1 MSRSVRTI
9 RRLRA
14 AVAKLDRNER
24 HLEIQLPHLAED
36 HLLRVITVFRYGE
49 PRIDEP
55 LALAYSRGLPQLAA
69 MARPYTGRRAAPM
82 TEATALEHL
91 RRILER
97 ELPADGLRSKIYA
110 SVRQM
115 PDWLRYLCVTNRS
128 MKILGLEL
136 LPLSND
142 VLKLRC
148 KKSDVYAWP
157 RLPQGML
164 EPRRDYGQ
172 EYRIVEEMSWEELI
186 AYKGIIERPEEEW
199 TRLEHRFVQEMDAR
213 FPSMRKLDKRD

>member
-1 MSRSVRTI
+1 MSRSVRTN
-9 RRLRA
+9 RRLRD

-97 ELPADGLRSKIYA
+97 EQPADGIRSKL
-110 SVRQM
+110 STWVRQM
-115 PDWLRYLCVTNRS
+115 PDWLRYLCRTGFS
-128 MKILGLEL
+128 MRILGLETP
-136 LPLSND
+136 PLSNE
-142 VLKLRC
+142 VLKLQW
-148 KKSDVYAWP
+148 KKSDWYAWP
-157 RLPQGML
+157 QLPREML
-164 EPRRDYGQ
+164 EPGSGEQCGFVD
-172 EYRIVEEMSWEELI
+172 EMSWDELL
-186 AYKGIIERPEEEW
+186 AYQSIIEKPEEEW
-199 TRLEHRFVQEMDAR
+199 TRLEHRFVQAMFAR
-213 FPSMRKLDKRD
+213 YPSL